1 MQDQKSSIL
10 LMRTGHV
17 RNGYIKEMDMEMT
30 TSTVIFCMYVC
41 IFYGVNPFKII
52 PQMYSRKYRPTDLL
66 NYMYAHRLLD
76 FGLSGRRWVHVGTYI
91 HILMTRCMAD

>member
-30 TSTVIFCMYVC
+30 TSTFIFGMYVC
-41 IFYGVNPFKII
+41 
-52 PQMYSRKYRPTDLL
+52 MYILWNEPIQDNTTD
-66 NYMYAHRLLD
+66 
-76 FGLSGRRWVHVGTYI
+76 V
-91 HILMTRCMAD
+91 

>member
-30 TSTVIFCMYVC
+30 TSTVILCMYVC

-52 PQMYSRKYRPTDLL
+52 PQMYSRKY
-66 NYMYAHRLLD
+66 AHRLLD
-76 FGLSGRRWVHVGTYI
+76 FGLSGRRWVHVGT
-91 HILMTRCMAD
+91 HI